1 MVPGER
7 DEDGIDKDDVL
18 EVVDDG
24 FAVEEVV
31 CHNEEVPVERL

>member
-1 MVPGER
+1 VVSGKR

-31 CHNEEVPVERL
+31 CHDEEVPV

>member
-1 MVPGER
+1 MMSGKR
-7 DEDGIDKDDVL
+7 DKVGINKDDVL

-31 CHNEEVPVERL
+31 CHDEEVPV